1 MSATAKTESPVVVV
15 TGGNRG
21 IGLEICRQ
29 LAARGTQVILTA
41 RDSSAGKAAAE
52 KLSAAHGKS
61 PAPPAVLFHAL
72 DVTDDA
78 SAAALRDFI
87 AKTFG
92 HCDALVNNA
101 GIIADGDDSI
111 LTVTPAAVQTTL
123 ATNTVAPLRLAQTML
138 PLLRKSARGG
148 RIVNMSSGAGEL
160 TDFDGSWSPA
170 YSLSKAALNLVVR
183 MLAPALAK
191 EGITVNAMCPGWVR
205 TDMGGAN
212 APRDV
217 TQGAD
222 TAVWLALD
230 APATLTGKFFRDR
243 KEIAW

>member
-1 MSATAKTESPVVVV
+1 V
-15 TGGNRG
+15 
-21 IGLEICRQ
+21 
-29 LAARGTQVILTA
+29 
-41 RDSSAGKAAAE
+41 
-52 KLSAAHGKS
+52 
-61 PAPPAVLFHAL
+61 
-72 DVTDDA
+72 
-78 SAAALRDFI
+78 

-92 HCDALVNNA
+92 RCDVLVNNA
-101 GIIADGDDSI
+101 GIIADRDDAI

-138 PLLRKSARGG
+138 PLLRKSTRGA

-160 TDFDGSWSPA
+160 TDFDGSWAPA

-183 MLAPALAK
+183 MLAPALTK
-191 EGITVNAMCPGWVR
+191 EGIAVNAMCPGWVR

-217 TQGAD
+217 AQGAD

-230 APATLTGKFFRDR
+230 APHELTGKFFRDR
-243 KEIAW
+243 KEIPW